1 MATLSPHVQATNAK
15 LRESKISPAIA
26 KRCGIQAQTAK
37 QIMARQDHYRDSPG
51 MVLPYFDAQGRR
63 TQFHRVRY
71 FEEAQGFGAGRKY
84 DMPAGVPPQVY
95 FCPLVKWDR
104 VGIEPTKPILI
115 TEGELKAI
123 CACAH
128 GYNALGL
135 GGVWSWKSK
144 GLGIDFLAALDA
156 IEWADR
162 AVELCFDSDMAVKAP
177 VRIALIS
184 LARELAKR
192 GALCSMI
199 VLPHTDDAKM
209 GLDDYIAAKGSDA
222 FDKLPRT
229 AVHGDEALRM
239 ELREGWVYDAADG
252 AVVDFYSSPAGLPR
266 VYPTR
271 AKFMDATGHLEL
283 TTVTTDPDG
292 NEVLK
297 KQPAAQCWF
306 KDPNR
311 LVVERRVFDPT
322 KPARIVTMPDTGA
335 QVLNVFRGLPCDPQR
350 GDVAPMLALVDALT
364 SGRADLR
371 KWLLQWL
378 AYPLQNPGAKLH
390 QCVYVY
396 SAKQGVGKSAL
407 GEVMLDI
414 YGRELYGKDIN
425 EDDFFGPW
433 NAWIETGLFGLCD
446 ELSFDGSKKSRSAFK
461 RAVTSTGMELRAKY
475 RAGLPIQNHCNFYFT
490 GNSPGG
496 LPLESSG
503 ENRRA
508 LVLEVRKHLPTVW
521 FKSVF
526 DTWRRDNGASKW
538 LYHLVHRVCTKGF
551 SPYDN
556 APQTAEVELSIESS
570 GTRVEAWV
578 RDETLG
584 GGALSSASVWT
595 FKQLRALYE
604 ADHPQDHQTGA
615 AALSRGLYALGWVR
629 FGKQELLPT
638 YFDDSA
644 ASASVT
650 APRGALGRTEVFYC
664 SPNGPTALLD
674 GTAKGR
680 AWAEAWG
687 AERGLVPARTAKRAK
702 ARPAR

>member
-1 MATLSPHVQATNAK
+1 MATLSKHARLTRAK
-15 LRESKISPAIA
+15 LRESKISDATA
-26 KRCGIQAQTAK
+26 KRCKIKSATAK
-37 QIMARQDHYRDSPG
+37 QIMGMQDHYRDSCG
-51 MVLPYFDAQGRR
+51 MVIPYFDAKGRP
-63 TQFHRVRY
+63 TTFHRVRY
-71 FEEAQGFGAGRKY
+71 FEDAQGFGAGRKY

-95 FCPLVKWDR
+95 FCPLIKWDR
-104 VGIEPTKPILI
+104 IAIEPTQPVLI

-123 CACAH
+123 CACQH

-144 GLGIDFLAALDA
+144 ALGIEFLAELDA
-156 IEWADR
+156 IEWEDR
-162 AVELCFDSDMAVKAP
+162 EVELCFDSDMAVKAP

-199 VLPHTDDAKM
+199 VLPHTDEAKT
-209 GLDDYIAAKGSDA
+209 GLDDYIATKGKDA

-229 AVHGDEALRM
+229 AVHEDEALRM
-239 ELREGWVYDAADG
+239 ELREGWIYDAADG
-252 AVVDFYSSPAGLPR
+252 AVIDFYSSPAGLPR
-266 VYPTR
+266 TYPTR

-283 TTVTTDPDG
+283 TTRTTDPDG
-292 NEVLK
+292 NEVVK
-297 KQPAAQCWF
+297 KSPAAVLWF

-311 LVVERRVFDPT
+311 IVVERRIFDPT
-322 KPARIVTMPDTGA
+322 KSERIVTMPDTGA
-335 QVLNVFRGLPCDPQR
+335 QVLNVFRGLPCDPKR
-350 GDVAPMLALVDALT
+350 GDVKPMLALVDALT
-364 SGRADLR
+364 NSRPDLR

-378 AYPLQNPGAKLH
+378 AYPLQHPGAKLH

-425 EDDFFGPW
+425 EDDFFGQW

-503 ENRRA
+503 ENRRV
-508 LVLEVRKHLPTVW
+508 LVLEVRKHLPTSW
-521 FKSVF
+521 FKTVF
-526 DTWRRDNGASKW
+526 DQWRRAGGAASW
-538 LYHLVHRVCTKGF
+538 MYHLVNKVDTSDF

-570 GTRVEAWV
+570 ATRVESWV
-578 RDETLG
+578 RQEMTQG
-584 GGALSSASVWT
+584 GSLHSACVWT
-595 FKQLRALYE
+595 VKQLMALYE
-604 ADHPQDHQTGA
+604 ADHAHDHQTSF

-629 FGKQELLPT
+629 HGKQELLAT
-638 YFDDSA
+638 YFDNA
-644 ASASVT
+644 INNPT
-650 APRGALGRTEVFYC
+650 APLSALGRTEVFYC
-664 SPNGPTALLD
+664 SPAGPQALRD
-674 GTAKGR
+674 GSANGR

-687 AERGLVPARTAKRAK
+687 TERGLTLAKKTKTTKGVRK
-702 ARPAR
+702 

>member
-1 MATLSPHVQATNAK
+1 MAAVSKHAKATRDK
-15 LRESKISPAIA
+15 LRESKISDATA
-26 KRCGIQAQTAK
+26 KRCKIKPVTAR
-37 QIMARQDHYRDSPG
+37 QVMAMQDHYRESSG
-51 MVLPYFDAQGRR
+51 MVIPYFDVRGRL
-63 TQFHRVRY
+63 TSFHRVRY
-71 FEEAQGFGAGRKY
+71 FEAASGFGAGRKY

-104 VGIEPTKPILI
+104 VAIEPTQPILI

-123 CACAH
+123 CACQH
-128 GYNALGL
+128 GYKALGL

-144 GLGIDFLAALDA
+144 ALGIEFLAELDA
-156 IEWADR
+156 IEWEDR
-162 AVELCFDSDMAVKAP
+162 EVELCFDSDMAVKTL

-184 LARELAKR
+184 LARELSKR

-199 VLPHTDDAKM
+199 VLPHTDETKT
-209 GLDDYIAAKGSDA
+209 GLDDFIASKGKDA
-222 FDKLPRT
+222 FAKLPRT
-229 AVHGDEALRM
+229 PVHEDEALRM
-239 ELREGWVYDAADG
+239 ELREGWIYDAADG
-252 AVVDFYSSPAGLPR
+252 AVIDFYSSPVGLPR
-266 VYPTR
+266 VYQTR

-283 TTVTTDPDG
+283 TTRSADEDG

-297 KQPAAQCWF
+297 KSPAATLWF

-311 LVVERRVFDPT
+311 IVVERRIFDPT
-322 KPARIVTMPDTGA
+322 KAERVVTMADTGA
-335 QVLNVFRGLPCDPQR
+335 QVLNVFRGLPCDPKR
-350 GDVAPMLALVDALT
+350 GDVKPMLMLVDALT
-364 SGRADLR
+364 NGRADLR
-371 KWLLQWL
+371 KWFLQWL

-496 LPLESSG
+496 LPLGSSG
-503 ENRRA
+503 ENRRV
-508 LVLEVRKHLPTVW
+508 LVLEVRKHLPHVW
-521 FKSVF
+521 FKGPF
-526 DTWRRDNGASKW
+526 DKWRNAGGAASW
-538 LYHLVHRVCTKGF
+538 MYYLVNHVSTDSF

-570 GTRVEAWV
+570 ATRVESWV
-578 RDETLG
+578 RQEMAQG
-584 GGALSSASVWT
+584 GSLATASVWT
-595 FKQLRALYE
+595 VKQLMALYE
-604 ADHPQDHQTGA
+604 ADHAHDHQTSF
-615 AALSRGLYALGWVR
+615 AALARGLYALGWIR
-629 FGKQELLPT
+629 FGKQELLAA
-638 YFDDSA
+638 YFDDAGSNPA
-644 ASASVT
+644 
-650 APRGALGRTEVFYC
+650 APRGALDRVEVFWC
-664 SPNGPTALLD
+664 SNTAPEALRN

-680 AWAEAWG
+680 AWAEQWG
-687 AERGLVPARTAKRAK
+687 AERGLTLPRKRRGAPK
-702 ARPAR
+702 